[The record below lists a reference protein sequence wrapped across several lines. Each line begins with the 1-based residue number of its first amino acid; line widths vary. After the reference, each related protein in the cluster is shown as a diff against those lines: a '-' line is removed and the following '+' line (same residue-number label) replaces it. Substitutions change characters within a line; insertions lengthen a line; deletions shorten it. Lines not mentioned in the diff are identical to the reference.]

1 MHRATTTLGRI
12 QTGAEPF
19 KIGAFTAVHL
29 DAQKASG
36 RKLKRVF
43 RAALDGFGQ
52 LFGRDLAK
60 REVNFGE
67 VLAVEGIKFGVVCGA
82 VFGTEPPAPVAAFR
96 RQERFV
102 RLFERSFGRRA
113 RSPRFVRFDST
124 GVNLAR
130 SEERRVGKECR
141 CRWAP
146 YAYK

>member
-67 VLAVEGIKFGVVCGA
+67 VLAVEDRKSTRLNSSHTVISYA
-82 VFGTEPPAPVAAFR
+82 VFCLKKKNKEVRETR
-96 RQERFV
+96 R
-102 RLFERSFGRRA
+102 S
-113 RSPRFVRFDST
+113 
-124 GVNLAR
+124 
-130 SEERRVGKECR
+130 
-141 CRWAP
+141 
-146 YAYK
+146 